1 MGSGNRKEITLMSEN
16 ERLVTITEKAASKL
30 RDIMASENK
39 QTSSVRMAV
48 VRTHCMGGR
57 GYENKL
63 LEDSPAGDD
72 EVSEHNGIKVCVDQ
86 ASAKY
91 LKGAELDY
99 THTPEEGGFTVNN
112 PNVIAKCPC
121 GRHDI
126 FE

>member
-1 MGSGNRKEITLMSEN
+1 MSVN
-16 ERLVTITEKAASKL
+16 ERLVTVTDKAASKL

-57 GYENKL
+57 GYGNEL
-63 LEDSPAGDD
+63 VLEDSPTRDD
-72 EVSEHNGIKVCVDQ
+72 EVSEHNGIKLCIDQ

-99 THTPEEGGFTVNN
+99 IDTPEEGGFTINN

-121 GRHDI
+121 RHHDI

>member
-1 MGSGNRKEITLMSEN
+1 MSMN
-16 ERLVTITEKAASKL
+16 EKLVTITEKAAAKL

-39 QTSSVRMAV
+39 QTSSVRMSLL
-48 VRTHCMGGR
+48 RTHCMGGR
-57 GYENKL
+57 GYGNKL
-63 LEDSPAGDD
+63 AFEDSPTGDD
-72 EVSEHNGIKVCVDQ
+72 EVSEHNGIKVCIDQ

-99 THTPEEGGFTVNN
+99 IEKLEEGGFTVNN

-121 GRHDI
+121 GHHDI